1 MSRRPTR
8 TDLADHYRREWL
20 QEREDAQ
27 AVPCPDCRAAAGT
40 PCHNPITGRP
50 LDRAPAH
57 PARIRDRARTART
70 GSTAPTAGTGGY
82 SRPSTAAATSRRSS
96 PTPPRAA

>member
-8 TDLADHYRREWL
+8 AELADHYRREWL

-27 AVPCPDCRAAAGT
+27 VVPCPHCRAAAGT
-40 PCHNPITGRP
+40 PCQNPITGRP

-57 PARIRDRARTART
+57 PARIRARARTAR
-70 GSTAPTAGTGGY
+70 PTQIG
-82 SRPSTAAATSRRSS
+82 
-96 PTPPRAA
+96 RAHV